1 MFYKQV
7 AMKTDRFGGIDF
19 WLLSETVSLLRSPG
33 CPGIHYVEEAGFE
46 LSEIHLLLPPK
57 CWD

>member
-46 LSEIHLLLPPK
+46 LSEIHLLLPP
-57 CWD
+57 